1 MTILQSRRRRPWAAI
16 TATALAF
23 SIIATGCAPASPE
36 EPVVEESAP
45 VIGGVVTV
53 ATSGDPKPQLVLA
66 GNQANWSWQMG
77 VFETLTLFD
86 ENSVPQPLL
95 ASEWAFADDGM
106 SIDITLQEGVTFHSG
121 RPLTTEDVK
130 FSIEASLDPLYGSQL
145 AGVAKEFTAIDLT
158 SDTEMTITFARPLP
172 NVFDYFEITSIID
185 SETAAGLADGSQVI
199 GTGPFVWDEW
209 SPGTSLTLVRNENY
223 WGEKAYLDGIEV
235 AVITDQTALV
245 NAVRSERA
253 QYVIGL
259 SGIDVAAFKE
269 DPEFEVLQTTGSVY
283 PLGMNVEIA
292 PFDQVEVR
300 QAVNFAID
308 RERIIDQVFGGSAQV
323 SQQFWAPSA
332 IGYDPDLNET
342 YSYDPEKAQQMLE
355 DAGAIGTEFEIT
367 VIPFP
372 ANISAAEIVRN
383 NLEAVG
389 LKPTVKTVELADFL
403 AKQTAQDLG
412 PMFMLLHG
420 LGFSPATLLNGFPSL
435 RPTNPSRFASP
446 EYDALRAAVQS
457 SSDDEIAAATQEIAA
472 YIAEQ
477 AWSLPLVY
485 APGEV
490 VMAPNLE
497 GVKPSARA
505 YADFKSAFLAE

>member
-1 MTILQSRRRRPWAAI
+1 MSHLQSRRRKPWAAI

-23 SIIATGCAPASPE
+23 SIIATGCAPADPGTPPE
-36 EPVVEESAP
+36 PTATPVV
-45 VIGGVVTV
+45 GGVVTV
-53 ATSGDPKPQLVLA
+53 ATSGDPKPQLILA

-77 VFETLTLFD
+77 VFETLTLLD
-86 ENSVPQPLL
+86 ENAAPQPLL
-95 ASEWAFADDGM
+95 ASAWSLAADGM

-121 RPLTTEDVK
+121 RPMTTEDVK
-130 FSIEASLDPLYGSQL
+130 FSIEASMDPLYGSQL
-145 AGVAKEFTAIDLT
+145 AGVAKEFTAIELT
-158 SDTEMTITFARPLP
+158 SDTEMTIEFARPLA

-199 GTGPFVWDEW
+199 GTGPFVWGEW
-209 SPGTSLTLVRNENY
+209 SPGTSLTLVRNEAY
-223 WGEKAYLDGIEV
+223 WGEAAFLDGVEV
-235 AVITDQTALV
+235 AVIADQTALV
-245 NAVRSERA
+245 NAVRSGRA

-269 DPEFEVLQTTGSVY
+269 DPEFAVVQTTGSIY

-292 PFDQVEVR
+292 PFDQLEVR

-323 SQQFWAPSA
+323 SQQFWAPSS
-332 IGYDPDLNET
+332 IGYDPDLNDT
-342 YSYDPEKAQQMLE
+342 YSYDPDKAQQMLE
-355 DAGAIGTEFEIT
+355 DAGVIGTEFEIT

-420 LGFSPATLLNGFPSL
+420 LGFSPPTLLNGFPSL

-446 EYDALRAAVQS
+446 EYDALREAVQS
-457 SSDDEIAAATQEIAA
+457 SSEDEIAAATEDIGA

-490 VMAPNLE
+490 VLSPNLE

-505 YADFKSAFLAE
+505 YADFKAAFLTE

>member
-1 MTILQSRRRRPWAAI
+1 MSHLQSRRGKPWAAI

-23 SIIATGCAPASPE
+23 SIIATGCAPADPATPPE
-36 EPVVEESAP
+36 ETAAPVV
-45 VIGGVVTV
+45 GGVVTV

-86 ENSVPQPLL
+86 ASSAPQPLL
-95 ASEWAFADDGM
+95 ASAWSFADDGL

-121 RPLTTEDVK
+121 RALTTEDVK
-130 FSIEASLDPLYGSQL
+130 FSIEASMDPLYGSQL
-145 AGVAKEFTAIDLT
+145 AGVAKEFTAIELT
-158 SDTEMTITFARPLP
+158 SDTEMTIEFARPLP
-172 NVFDYFEITSIID
+172 NVFDYFEITAIID

-209 SPGTSLTLVRNENY
+209 SPGTSLTLVRNEDY
-223 WGEKAYLDGIEV
+223 WGEQAFLDGIEV

-245 NAVRSERA
+245 NAVRSGRA

-259 SGIDVAAFKE
+259 SGIDVAAFKD
-269 DPEFEVLQTTGSVY
+269 DPEFEVAAVTGSLY

-292 PFDQVEVR
+292 PFDQLEVR
-300 QAVNFAID
+300 QAVNYAID
-308 RERIIDQVFGGSAQV
+308 RERINDQVFGGIGQV

-332 IGYDPDLNET
+332 IGYDPSLNET
-342 YSYDPEKAQQMLE
+342 YSYDPDKARQMLE
-355 DAGAIGTEFEIT
+355 DAGVIGTSFEIT

-372 ANISAAEIVRN
+372 ANQSAAEIVRN

-389 LKPTVKTVELADFL
+389 LNPTLKTLEFADFL
-403 AKQTAQDLG
+403 AKQSEQDLG

-420 LGFSPATLLNGFPSL
+420 LGFSPSTLLNGFPSL
-435 RPTNPSRFASP
+435 RPNNPARFQSA
-446 EYDALRAAVQS
+446 EYDALKDAVLTAS
-457 SSDDEIAAATQEIAA
+457 GDEIAAATQDVAA

-477 AWSLPLVY
+477 AWTLPLLYV
-485 APGEV
+485 PGEIV
-490 VMAPNLE
+490 LSPNLE
-497 GVKPSARA
+497 GVTNSARA
-505 YADFKSAFLAE
+505 YADFKSAFLTE

>member
-209 SPGTSLTLVRNENY
+209 SPGTSLTLVRNDNY

>member
-1 MTILQSRRRRPWAAI
+1 MTLLQSRRRRPWAAI

-23 SIIATGCAPASPE
+23 SIIATGCAPAATE
-36 EPVVEESAP
+36 EPAIDESAP

-95 ASEWAFADDGM
+95 ASEWAVADDGL
-106 SIDITLQEGVTFHSG
+106 SIDITLQDGVTFHSG

-130 FSIEASLDPLYGSQL
+130 FSIEASIDPLYGSQL
-145 AGVAKEFTAIDLT
+145 AGVAKEFTAIDLV

-172 NVFDYFEITSIID
+172 NVFDYFEITAIID

-199 GTGPFVWDEW
+199 GTGPFVWNEW
-209 SPGTSLTLVRNENY
+209 SPGTSLTLVRNDDY
-223 WGEKAYLDGIEV
+223 WGEAAYLDGIEV

-245 NAVRSERA
+245 NAVRSGRA

-269 DPEFEVLQTTGSVY
+269 DPEFSVLQTTGSVY

-332 IGYDPDLNET
+332 IGYDPELNET
-342 YSYDPEKAQQMLE
+342 YSYDPEKAQQMLGE
-355 DAGAIGTEFEIT
+355 AGVIGTEFEIT

-389 LKPTVKTVELADFL
+389 LKPTVKTLELADFL
-403 AKQTAQDLG
+403 AKQTEQDLG

-435 RPTNPSRFASP
+435 RPTNPSRFQSA
-446 EYDALRAAVQS
+446 EYDALRQAVQS

-472 YIAEQ
+472 YIADQ

-490 VMAPNLE
+490 VLSPNLE

-505 YADFKSAFLAE
+505 YADFKSAYLSE

>member
-1 MTILQSRRRRPWAAI
+1 MTFLQSHRRKRSTAI
-16 TATALAF
+16 VATALAL
-23 SIIATGCAPASPE
+23 SIIATGCAPAATDQPINE
-36 EPVVEESAP
+36 TPGPVA
-45 VIGGVVTV
+45 GGVVTV

-77 VFETLTLFD
+77 VFETLTLLD
-86 ENSVPQPLL
+86 ENSLPQPLL
-95 ASEWAFADDGM
+95 ASAWTVADDGL
-106 SIDITLQEGVTFHSG
+106 SIDITLQKGVKFHSG
-121 RPLTTEDVK
+121 RELTTKDVK
-130 FSIEASLDPLYGSQL
+130 FSIESSMDPLYGSQL
-145 AGVAKEFTAIDLT
+145 AGVAKEFSAIDLT
-158 SDTEMTITFARPLP
+158 SDTEMTIEFTRPLP
-172 NVFDYFEITSIID
+172 NIFDYFEITAIID

-199 GTGPFVWDEW
+199 GTGPFIWDKW
-209 SPGTSLTLVRNENY
+209 SPGTSLTLVRNEDY
-223 WGEKAYLDGIEV
+223 WGEKSYLDGVEV

-245 NAVRSERA
+245 NAVRSGRA

-259 SGIDVAAFKE
+259 SGIDVAAFKA
-269 DPEFEVLQTTGSVY
+269 DPKFAVLQTTGSVY
-283 PLGMNVEIA
+283 PLGMNVTIA

-308 RERIIDQVFGGSAQV
+308 RKRIIDQVFGGAAEV

-332 IGYDPDLNET
+332 IGYDPALNDT
-342 YSYDPEKAQQMLE
+342 YSYDPKKAQQMLE
-355 DAGAIGTEFEIT
+355 DAGVIGTEFEIT

-420 LGFSPATLLNGFPSL
+420 LGFSPATLLTGFPSL
-435 RPTNPSRFASP
+435 RPNNPSRFQSA
-446 EYDALRAAVQS
+446 EYDTLNKAVQAS
-457 SSDDEIAAATQEIAA
+457 SPDELAAATQDISA

-490 VMAPNLE
+490 VLSPDLQ
-497 GVKPSARA
+497 GVIPSARA
-505 YADFKSAFLAE
+505 YADFKSAFLAK

>member
-1 MTILQSRRRRPWAAI
+1 MTLLESRRRRRWAAI

-23 SIIATGCAPASPE
+23 SIIATGCAPADPAAPPGE
-36 EPVVEESAP
+36 TVTP

-53 ATSGDPKPQLVLA
+53 ASSGDPKPQLVLA

-77 VFETLTLFD
+77 VFETLTLLD
-86 ENSVPQPLL
+86 ETSVPQPLL
-95 ASEWAFADDGM
+95 ASEWMLADDSM
-106 SIDITLQEGVTFHSG
+106 SIDITLREGVAFHSG
-121 RPLTTEDVK
+121 RPMTTEDVK

-145 AGVAKEFTAIDLT
+145 ASVAKEFSAIELT
-158 SDTEMTITFARPLP
+158 SDTTMTIKFTRPLP

-185 SETAAGLADGSQVI
+185 SETAVGLADGSQVI

-209 SPGTSLTLVRNENY
+209 SPGTSLTLVRNEDY
-223 WGEKAYLDGIEV
+223 WGEPAFLDGIEV
-235 AVITDQTALV
+235 ATITDQTALV
-245 NAVRSERA
+245 NAVRSGRA
-253 QYVIGL
+253 QYAIGL

-269 DPEFEVLQTTGSVY
+269 DPEFEVLQTTGSIY

-300 QAVNFAID
+300 QAVNYAID
-308 RERIIDQVFGGSAQV
+308 RERIIDQVFGGSAEV

-332 IGYDPDLNET
+332 IGYDPALNDT
-342 YSYDPEKAQQMLE
+342 YPYDPEMAQQMLE
-355 DAGAIGTEFEIT
+355 DAGVIGTEFEIT

-389 LKPTVKTVELADFL
+389 LKPTVKTLELPDFL
-403 AKQTAQDLG
+403 AKQTEQNLG

-420 LGFSPATLLNGFPSL
+420 LGFSPPTLLNGFPSL
-435 RPTNPSRFASP
+435 RPNNPARFQST
-446 EYDALRAAVQS
+446 EYDALRAAVQA
-457 SSDDEIAAATQEIAA
+457 SSDDEIAAAIEAIGA

-490 VMAPNLE
+490 VMSPTLE

-505 YADFKSAFLAE
+505 YADFKSAFLTE

>member
-1 MTILQSRRRRPWAAI
+1 MTHLQSRRRRPWAAI

-23 SIIATGCAPASPE
+23 SIIATGCAPAATD
-36 EPVVEESAP
+36 EPVVEEATP

-77 VFETLTLFD
+77 VFETLSLFD

-95 ASEWAFADDGM
+95 ASGWTVADDGM

-121 RPLTTEDVK
+121 RPMTTEDVK

-145 AGVAKEFTAIDLT
+145 SWVAKEFTEISLT
-158 SDTEMTITFARPLP
+158 SDTEMTIEFARPLP
-172 NVFDYFEITSIID
+172 NVFDYLEITSILD
-185 SETAAGLADGSQVI
+185 SDTAAGLADGSQVI

-209 SPGTSLTLVRNENY
+209 SPGTSLTLVRNEDY
-223 WGEKAYLDGIEV
+223 WGEKAYLDGLEV

-245 NAVRSERA
+245 NAVRSGRA
-253 QYVIGL
+253 QYAIGL

-269 DPEFEVLQTTGSVY
+269 DPEFEVLQTTGSIY

-292 PFDQVEVR
+292 PFDQLEVR

-308 RERIIDQVFGGSAQV
+308 RERINDQVFGGSAQI

-332 IGYDPDLNET
+332 IGYDPELNDT

-355 DAGAIGTEFEIT
+355 DAGVIGTEFEIT

-420 LGFSPATLLNGFPSL
+420 LGFSPPTLLNGFPSL
-435 RPTNPSRFASP
+435 RPTNPSRFQSA
-446 EYDALRAAVQS
+446 EYDALRQAVQT
-457 SSDDEIAAATQEIAA
+457 SSDDEIGAATQDIAA

-477 AWSLPLVY
+477 AWSLPLLY

-490 VMAPNLE
+490 VLVPNLE

>member
-1 MTILQSRRRRPWAAI
+1 MKLLHPRRRPWASA
-16 TATALAF
+16 TAAALAF
-23 SIIATGCAPASPE
+23 AIVATGCAPTDPATDPDAAT
-36 EPVVEESAP
+36 PVV
-45 VIGGVVTV
+45 GGVVTV
-53 ATSGDPKPQLVLA
+53 ASSGDPKPQLVLA

-86 ENSVPQPLL
+86 ASSVPQPLL
-95 ASEWAFADDGM
+95 ASSWVLAEDGTA
-106 SIDITLQEGVTFHSG
+106 IDITLRDDVTFHSG
-121 RPLTTEDVK
+121 RPMTADDVK
-130 FSIEASLDPLYGSQL
+130 FSIEASLDPVYGSQL
-145 AGVAKEFTAIDLT
+145 AWVAKEFTSIDVV
-158 SDTEMTITFARPLP
+158 SDTELRIEFSRPLP

-185 SETAAGLADGSQVI
+185 QETAAGLADGSQVI

-223 WGEKAYLDGIEV
+223 WGEAPYLDGIEV
-235 AVITDQTALV
+235 ATITDQTALV
-245 NAVRSERA
+245 NAVRSGRA

-332 IGYDPDLNET
+332 IGYDPDLNST
-342 YSYDPEKAQQMLE
+342 YTYDPDKAQQMLE
-355 DAGAIGTEFEIT
+355 EAGAIGTEFEIT

-389 LKPTVKTVELADFL
+389 LKPTVKTLELADFL
-403 AKQTAQDLG
+403 TKQTEQDLG

-446 EYDALRAAVQS
+446 EYEELRAAIQTAGEA
-457 SSDDEIAAATQEIAA
+457 EIAGAVEDIAA

-497 GVKPSARA
+497 GVVASARA
-505 YADFKSAFLAE
+505 YADFKAAFLAE